1 MHKPFSAKGV
11 NMITVETIA
20 EKVTQIRDLDDL
32 VALDNYVDYMIYKE
46 QSNEKTELG
55 QAIIRGLED
64 ILAGRTH
71 KITCAEDVLKVAD
84 EV

>member
-1 MHKPFSAKGV
+1 
-11 NMITVETIA
+11 MITTQTIA

-32 VALDNYVDYMIYKE
+32 VALNSYVDYMIYKE

-55 QAIIRGLED
+55 QAIIKGLED
-64 ILAGRTH
+64 VVAGRTY

-84 EV
+84 EI

>member
-1 MHKPFSAKGV
+1 
-11 NMITVETIA
+11 MITPQTIA

-32 VALDNYVDYMIYKE
+32 VTLNSYVDYVIYK
-46 QSNEKTELG
+46 QQNNQKTELG

-64 ILAGRTH
+64 VATGKTQ

-84 EV
+84 EIRKPD